1 MIDKLI
7 ETGRYYGMEMDVEK
21 TKVTFI
27 QERERGVCGQRQELK
42 VKYITFLC
50 SSQHTV
56 WQKPVM
62 EMGQCRLMQAVTKDF
77 VCSKDKQAM
86 WWV

>member
-1 MIDKLI
+1 MPESEVIH
-7 ETGRYYGMEMDVEK
+7 TG
-21 TKVTFI
+21 
-27 QERERGVCGQRQELK
+27 ERGVCGQRQELN

-62 EMGQCRLMQAVTKDF
+62 EMGQCLLMQAVTKDI
-77 VCSKDKQAM
+77 VCSKDKEKAM
-86 WWV
+86 WWVYQNECVSTTEQDT